1 MLVNIL
7 NKTVMSAGFRAPLDS
22 MAPSAWQARGYE
34 AAVPKASVI

>member
-22 MAPSAWQARGYE
+22 MAPRAWQARG
-34 AAVPKASVI
+34 